1 MGKIILMLAVVAAS
15 ALCKADDIP
24 CARKYSDEQIFS
36 LVKNRLKLS
45 GKYEVYVNWKDCKY
59 HILMYSIPI
68 VVDNQKIIVAD
79 SHGDIIEGPR

>member
-45 GKYEVYVNWKDCKY
+45 GKYEVSVNWKDCKY
-59 HILMYSIPI
+59 FLMYSIPI
-68 VVDNQKIIVAD
+68 VVDSQKIIVAD

>member
-45 GKYEVYVNWKDCKY
+45 GKYEVYVNW
-59 HILMYSIPI
+59 
-68 VVDNQKIIVAD
+68 
-79 SHGDIIEGPR
+79 